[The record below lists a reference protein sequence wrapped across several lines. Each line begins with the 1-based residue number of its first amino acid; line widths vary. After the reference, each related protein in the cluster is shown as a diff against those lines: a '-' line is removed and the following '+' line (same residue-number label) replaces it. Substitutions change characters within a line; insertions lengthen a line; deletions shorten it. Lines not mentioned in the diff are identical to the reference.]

1 MIIEERKKK
10 FKDIS
15 FDLTR
20 NIVTNDL
27 KVLTNKEAI
36 KNSVKNLVLTKIGE
50 RLLNKY
56 IGTRI
61 GDYLFE
67 LNLIFVSS
75 EVKAEIRNVINT
87 YEPRVKLKNVRL
99 ESIDNNLTV
108 FIEYLIIG
116 EPSVETLE
124 FILLRES

>member
-1 MIIEERKKK
+1 MTKNDRRRK

-15 FDLTR
+15 FDLTK

-27 KVLTNKEAI
+27 KVLTNNEAI

-67 LNLIFVSS
+67 LNIIFVSS
-75 EVKAEIRNVINT
+75 EIKSEIRNVINT
-87 YEPRVKLKNVRL
+87 FEPRVRLKNIRL
-99 ESIDNNLTV
+99 ESRDNTIVV
-108 FIEYLIIG
+108 FIEYLITG
-116 EPSVETLE
+116 EQAVETLE

>member
-1 MIIEERKKK
+1 MIKNDRRKK

-15 FDLTR
+15 FDLTK

-27 KVLTNKEAI
+27 KVLTNSEAI

-67 LNLIFVSS
+67 LNIIFVSS
-75 EVKAEIRNVINT
+75 EIKSEIRNVINT
-87 YEPRVKLKNVRL
+87 FEPRVRLKNIRL
-99 ESIDNNLTV
+99 ESRDNTIVV
-108 FIEYLIIG
+108 FIEYLITG
-116 EPSVETLE
+116 EQAVETLE